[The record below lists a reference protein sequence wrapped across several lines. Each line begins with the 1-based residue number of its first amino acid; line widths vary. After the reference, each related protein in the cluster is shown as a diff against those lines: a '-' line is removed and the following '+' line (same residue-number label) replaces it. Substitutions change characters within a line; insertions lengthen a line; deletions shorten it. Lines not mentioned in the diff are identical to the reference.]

1 MKNFILK
8 INRALAAKKKMYL
21 FLAAALCC
29 TTVANARIYKDPL
42 YYEENESTETAY
54 VTYDKDNS
62 ENYQG
67 LSTYPYVVVPDYFHY
82 GSPHTVY
89 YNVVGIGEKAFRY
102 SPLKWISLA
111 EGTTYIGN
119 NAFQF
124 CSALEKVEFKAI
136 MGTITNI
143 GDYAF
148 YQCSAL
154 KDFKWENVV
163 IQRISPFAFYQC
175 YGLDSVALN
184 DGLLTI
190 GEKAFA
196 HCTGMKMLSLPAST
210 SVIGSMAFQG
220 CTGLQ
225 TIYCYAVEPPQIEQN
240 SFLNVTRENIT
251 LYVPKGSFLAYR
263 SNGWFGFNIIEM
275 SDEQGIEEPTS
286 DSALKGRGKKL
297 IKDGQLLIERNGK
310 TYNALGAELK

>member
-62 ENYQG
+62 ENYQS

-82 GSPHTVY
+82 GSPHSVY
-89 YNVVGIGEKAFRY
+89 CNVVGIGEKAFRY

-124 CSALEKVEFKAI
+124 CSALETVEFKAI
-136 MGTITNI
+136 MGTITDI

-154 KDFKWENVV
+154 KDFKWGNVI

-210 SVIGSMAFQG
+210 SVIDSMAFQG

-263 SNGWFGFNIIEM
+263 SNGWFGFNIVEM
-275 SDEQGIEEPTS
+275 SDEQGIEEVTG
-286 DSALKGRGKKL
+286 DGLQVTDKKV
-297 IKDGQLLIERNGK
+297 IREGQLLIEKNGK
-310 TYNALGAELK
+310 TYNALGTEVQ

>member
-1 MKNFILK
+1 MRKIYMIL
-8 INRALAAKKKMYL
+8 
-21 FLAAALCC
+21 AALCC
-29 TTVANARIYKDPL
+29 CAVVTNARIYKDPL
-42 YYEENESTETAY
+42 YYEENESTETAF
-54 VTYDKDNS
+54 VTFSSENS
-62 ENYQG
+62 ENYQ
-67 LSTYPYVVVPDYFHY
+67 SIADYPYVVVPDYFHVADY
-82 GSPHTVY
+82 SQTVY

-124 CSALEKVEFKAI
+124 CSALEMVEFKAGT
-136 MGTITNI
+136 GTITNI

-154 KDFKWENVV
+154 KDVNWEKAV

-175 YGLDSVALN
+175 RALKDIAFT

-196 HCTGMKMLSLPAST
+196 HCTGLETLSLPASM
-210 SVIGSMAFQG
+210 SVIGEMAFQG
-220 CTGLQ
+220 CTGLK
-225 TIYCYAVEPPQIEQN
+225 TIYCYAVEPPQIEEN
-240 SFLNVTRENIT
+240 SFLNLTREDIT

-263 SNGWFGFNIIEM
+263 SNGWFGFNIVQM
-275 SDEQGIEEPTS
+275 DEQGMEKIQRDNVQSTKV
-286 DSALKGRGKKL
+286 LR
-297 IKDGQLLIERNGK
+297 DGQLFIERDGK
-310 TYNALGAELK
+310 TYNALGAEVK

>member
-1 MKNFILK
+1 
-8 INRALAAKKKMYL
+8 MYL
-21 FLAAALCC
+21 LFAAALCC

-54 VTYDKDNS
+54 VTYNKDNS
-62 ENYQG
+62 ENYQS

-124 CSALEKVEFKAI
+124 CSALETVEFKA
-136 MGTITNI
+136 GTSTITNI

-148 YQCSAL
+148 YQCYAL
-154 KDFKWENVV
+154 KDVNWEKAA

-175 YGLDSVALN
+175 RAFKDIAFT

-196 HCTGMKMLSLPAST
+196 HCTGLETLSLPASM
-210 SVIGSMAFQG
+210 SVIGENAFQG
-220 CTGLQ
+220 CTGLK

-275 SDEQGIEEPTS
+275 SDEQGVENIQN
-286 DSALKGRGKKL
+286 SAAISQKFLRN
-297 IKDGQLLIERNGK
+297 GQLYIERNGK
-310 TYNALGAELK
+310 TYNALGAEVK